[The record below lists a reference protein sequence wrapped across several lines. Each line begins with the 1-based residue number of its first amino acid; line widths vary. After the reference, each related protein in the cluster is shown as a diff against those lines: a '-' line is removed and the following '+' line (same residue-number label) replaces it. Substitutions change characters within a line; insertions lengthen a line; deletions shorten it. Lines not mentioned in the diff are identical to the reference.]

1 MSGHNKW
8 SSIKHRKGAQ
18 DAKRGKIFT
27 KLIKE
32 ITVAARTGGGDLEA
46 NPRLRTAV
54 AAAKTE
60 NMPKARIPVFDFCA
74 QGKNSDFLKKVLY

>member
-27 KLIKE
+27 K
-32 ITVAARTGGGDLEA
+32 VD
-46 NPRLRTAV
+46 
-54 AAAKTE
+54 
-60 NMPKARIPVFDFCA
+60 
-74 QGKNSDFLKKVLY
+74 QGNYRGRPHGRW